1 MQGLIHSKNS
11 QFKPVITRFNRQVS
25 HLMLKKNDILDQ
37 MVVFYLTSINL
48 QINVTIQS
56 QKILF
61 DNITDSKSGSW
72 LWCRIHGIPNANR
85 IFYPIS
91 GSSIQNCQI
100 YHLMAWWLW
109 RLSKSNGYI
118 GFIFYL
124 TIQSWFWICSAYVC
138 IFKWT
143 AKTLL
148 TLNMFVNVCYGLMK
162 S

>member
-1 MQGLIHSKNS
+1 MVNSKNS

-25 HLMLKKNDILDQ
+25 HLMLKKNDIRDL
-37 MVVFYLTSINL
+37 MVVLSHLDKSAKNM
-48 QINVTIQS
+48 TIQS

-85 IFYPIS
+85 IFYPMS
-91 GSSIQNCQI
+91 GLSIQKAENCQI
-100 YHLMAWWLW
+100 YHLMTWWLW
-109 RLSKSNGYI
+109 RLSKSNRYI
-118 GFIFYL
+118 GFICHL
-124 TIQSWFWICSAYVC
+124 TNQSWFWICSAYVC
-138 IFKWT
+138 IFRWT
-143 AKTLL
+143 AKQSL